1 MGNTYFSKSVSTLGS
16 RRKWVYSLWVKRQK
30 ITDTQSIMM
39 GLEDG
44 SNYTKCQFNGTD
56 RIEFTN
62 VYGGGTTGQKITE
75 AQYLDTNAWY
85 HVYLVWNTLDPAT
98 ADDRMQIWVN
108 GVRCTDFN
116 SSSNPGATTESA
128 WNANPTDHYIGAN
141 DAGSNHLWGGY
152 MAQVCSIDGTTPAVT
167 VFGSF
172 DATSGEW
179 KPKSDGEIRS
189 NVTFG
194 TNGFLLTFENA
205 SYPGYDYQ
213 TTGRSTTF
221 DYTKNGGG
229 VQSQT
234 NPSNTFDVL
243 ATSPGYKWSGVY
255 TQYNAGTR
263 NVATQG
269 NAWRMLNGNIPLH
282 KGKFYYE
289 CKMNSAGSGQF
300 YEVGFTSTYNQALSS
315 GAYND
320 ECGGAVQGPA
330 AMLDNRFSKVYY
342 STSTASGQK
351 TAADYDTYD
360 NGDIIGCAFD
370 LDNGYMYWSKN
381 GTWLNSADP
390 TSGATGTG
398 GHSVETGYY
407 WVFSI
412 ASHENSVSTIHMALN
427 MGEGSFPALTNHTQ
441 TAISSEGTNASGFGK
456 FEYDVPAGYTAICT
470 KGINTF

>member
-30 ITDTQSIMM
+30 ITDTQSILM

-75 AQYLDTNAWY
+75 AQYLDTNACY

-179 KPKSDGEIRS
+179 KPKSDGELRS
-189 NVTFG
+189 GITFG
-194 TNGFLLTFENA
+194 TNGYLLPFSNA
-205 SYPGYDYQ
+205 SNLGYDYQ
-213 TTGRSTTF
+213 SSDRSGTTNDWTLVG
-221 DYTKNGGG
+221 DGL
-229 VQSQT
+229 QSQIILVIIFLKLVWIICLMMT
-234 NPSNTFDVL
+234 LPFILIKQVSMFRVKHQLLLILEEQVRLVWQKENGIMKLKVSQVGMEVPLEFLLTLLMMQKMRILWLYYPVS
-243 ATSPGYKWSGVY
+243 Y
-255 TQYNAGTR
+255 THLT
-263 NVATQG
+263 
-269 NAWRMLNGNIPLH
+269 L
-282 KGKFYYE
+282 
-289 CKMNSAGSGQF
+289 
-300 YEVGFTSTYNQALSS
+300 
-315 GAYND
+315 
-320 ECGGAVQGPA
+320 
-330 AMLDNRFSKVYY
+330 
-342 STSTASGQK
+342 
-351 TAADYDTYD
+351 
-360 NGDIIGCAFD
+360 
-370 LDNGYMYWSKN
+370 
-381 GTWLNSADP
+381 P
-390 TSGATGTG
+390 TKA
-398 GHSVETGYY
+398 
-407 WVFSI
+407 
-412 ASHENSVSTIHMALN
+412 
-427 MGEGSFPALTNHTQ
+427 
-441 TAISSEGTNASGFGK
+441 
-456 FEYDVPAGYTAICT
+456 
-470 KGINTF
+470 